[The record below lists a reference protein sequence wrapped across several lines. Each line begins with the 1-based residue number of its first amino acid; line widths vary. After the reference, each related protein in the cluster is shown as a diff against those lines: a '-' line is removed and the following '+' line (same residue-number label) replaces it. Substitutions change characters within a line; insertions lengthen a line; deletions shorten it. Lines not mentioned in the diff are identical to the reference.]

1 MAEKKIYIWEKQI
14 KDVKDNLVIF
24 MDGTEETYTDK
35 QLEYMITN
43 EPKDESELRNIVM
56 ENVAKDVLEVIQ
68 EHNIKK
74 GELSPL
80 IQCIVDSFNQN
91 FFIAVGKAFGTYQE
105 WINPVF
111 FQENI
116 RMNDIIQMKDK

>member
-1 MAEKKIYIWEKQI
+1 MFIWEKEI
-14 KDVKDNLVIF
+14 KEVIGNKVIF
-24 MDGTEETYTDK
+24 KDGSETEEYNEK
-35 QLEYMITN
+35 QLWYLITK
-43 EPKDESELRNIVM
+43 EPKDETELRNIVL
-56 ENVAKDVLEVIQ
+56 ENVARDVLDVIQ

-74 GELSPL
+74 WELSPL
-80 IQCIVDSFNQN
+80 IQCIVDSFNQS

-111 FQENI
+111 YQENI